1 MDGVEAAAADAEKE
15 LEQQT
20 AQKSQKLQKEA
31 AEEKIATE
39 VKNKVQA
46 EKSEASE
53 DLSPMEAEIA
63 KTRKKTELVKKQTKE
78 MLTHGNTH
86 FSNGLGSLDKLRA
99 KHGEEM
105 ADFGKEQSVQAI
117 AFGEEQLNLPLITGL
132 AFVNVLTAGFAYSYY
147 RSTKQM

>member
-1 MDGVEAAAADAEKE
+1 MG
-15 LEQQT
+15 
-20 AQKSQKLQKEA
+20 
-31 AEEKIATE
+31 TE
-39 VKNKVQA
+39 VKQKVAA
-46 EKSEASE
+46 EQSEASE

-86 FSNGLGSLDKLRA
+86 FSNGLGGLDKLRQ

-147 RSTKQM
+147 RSTKQMRSFHSSLLEF

>member
-1 MDGVEAAAADAEKE
+1 MGAEKE
-15 LEQQT
+15 LESQT

-31 AEEKIATE
+31 AEKAKADAQVDIKAAEEKIATE
-39 VKNKVQA
+39 VKQKVAA

-86 FSNGLGSLDKLRA
+86 FSEGLDKLSKIRETHA
-99 KHGEEM
+99 NQM
-105 ADFGKEQSVQAI
+105 ADFSKEQSVQAM
-117 AFGEEQLNLPLITGL
+117 AFG
-132 AFVNVLTAGFAYSYY
+132 
-147 RSTKQM
+147 